1 MRNLKYTCTDDS
13 VFDNIEEAEQHQ
25 QNLDDDLKYEINR
38 AITDLIAESSG
49 YIENDEEIISNNITD
64 YIIENFDLK

>member
-25 QNLDDDLKYEINR
+25 QNLDDDLKYEINQV
-38 AITDLIAESSG
+38 ITDLISESSRN
-49 YIENDEEIISNNITD
+49 IENGEEIISNDITD
-64 YIIENFDLK
+64 YIIENFELK